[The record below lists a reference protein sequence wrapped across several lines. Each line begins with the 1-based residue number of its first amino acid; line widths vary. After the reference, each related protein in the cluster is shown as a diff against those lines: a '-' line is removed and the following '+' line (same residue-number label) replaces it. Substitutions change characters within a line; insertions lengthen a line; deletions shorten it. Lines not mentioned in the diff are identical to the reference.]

1 MTFVDAITIT
11 VSGAQGVPGA
21 DSTVPGP
28 QGERGPQGPSSNPTW
43 LANGDNDAGSFYPET
58 GSAINTT
65 TQFYINDTAKD
76 GGTGWNSYFLQR
88 IGSAPWVLNLADSSG
103 RVSTFS
109 VESITDNGGGY
120 VQLNVTFRNGHTGD
134 WSGVYQLSIASIYG
148 QSAPYNV
155 GNISGNYSPD
165 VVNGYYQ
172 YCYGDAGD
180 LTIFAPVRNENPYTP
195 AIGEK
200 LVFEIRYTNGPY
212 LLNFDSSVKMTDAM
226 RTALPVTLEAL
237 KAYKIE
243 IEAIGGVWWVNP
255 IKGPAPE
262 IVD

>member
-1 MTFVDAITIT
+1 MNNPSTIRLFRK
-11 VSGAQGVPGA
+11 SGNGSGGSA
-21 DSTVPGP
+21 TL
-28 QGERGPQGPSSNPTW
+28 PSW
-43 LANGDNDAGSFYPET
+43 QANGDGDAGNFYPESS
-58 GSAINTT
+58 SAINAT

-88 IGSAPWVLNLADSSG
+88 IGSAPYVLNLTDESG

-109 VESITDNGGGY
+109 VESIADDGGGY
-120 VQLNVTFRNGHTGD
+120 VGLLNATFRNGHTGD

-172 YCYGDAGD
+172 YCYGMAGD

-200 LVFEIRYTNGPY
+200 LLFEIRYTNGPY
-212 LLNFDSSVKMTDAM
+212 LLNFDSSIKMPDAT
-226 RTALPVTLEAL
+226 RATLPVTLETYR
-237 KAYKIE
+237 AYLITIK
-243 IEAIGGVWWVNP
+243 AIGGVWWLSV
-255 IKGPAPE
+255 IEGPAPE